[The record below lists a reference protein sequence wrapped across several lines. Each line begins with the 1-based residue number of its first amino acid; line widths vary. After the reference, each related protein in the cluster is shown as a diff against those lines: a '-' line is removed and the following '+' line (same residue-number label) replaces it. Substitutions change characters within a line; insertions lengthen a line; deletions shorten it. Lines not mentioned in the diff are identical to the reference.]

1 MFPAIASRA
10 LSAGGGIWMP
20 QPCYQPD
27 AVAEFSLVVG
37 ESSTTVPFSF
47 FSS

>member
-1 MFPAIASRA
+1 MFPAIASRT
-10 LSAGGGIWMP
+10 LSAFGGIWMP
-20 QPCYQPD
+20 PPYYQRD

-37 ESSTTVPFSF
+37 ELSTTVPFPF